1 METQNN
7 KNLVRSVL
15 SGVGVTILSL
25 LIGLVLDYGLTQIIS
40 QYLIAGCSEDCYFQ
54 YFNSIF
60 IIVVILSLV
69 IGILAGRRAFK
80 RLTEKQ

>member
-7 KNLVRSVL
+7 KSIVRSVL

-25 LIGLVLDYGLTQIIS
+25 LIGIVLDYGITQILS
-40 QYLIAGCSEDCYFQ
+40 QYFIASCSEDCYFQ

-60 IIVVILSLV
+60 IVVAILSL
-69 IGILAGRRAFK
+69 IFGILAGRHAYK
-80 RLTEKQ
+80 GKIT